1 MKTYIIAILCLVSV
15 SAFSQG
21 VDSTR
26 IPQTIT
32 LQQKYHVYCLGF
44 NQGQW
49 GQTDYINYLNDVRKV
64 YSEVSDTVSISVTV
78 PSSLVRDLFYSMSRQ
93 PEGEATQ
100 YNEEIQAALGPQIT
114 NPWLGAQ
121 VNSIVQGNWDARD
134 ARIEATKKEL
144 IKIKKVN

>member
-1 MKTYIIAILCLVSV
+1 MKKYITILALL
-15 SAFSQG
+15 FSLHTMAQG

-32 LQQKYHVYCLGF
+32 LQQKYHIYCLGF
-44 NQGQW
+44 NVGQW
-49 GQTDYINYLNDVRKV
+49 GQTDYINYINEVRKQL
-64 YSEVSDTVSISVTV
+64 SETSDTVRITVTV
-78 PSSLVRDLFYSMSRQ
+78 PSSMIRDIFTSMSRQ

-121 VNSIVQGNWDARD
+121 VNSIVMRNWAARD

-144 IKIKKVN
+144 IKIKKTN

>member
-1 MKTYIIAILCLVSV
+1 MEKTIIAILCLLSLQ
-15 SAFSQG
+15 SFGQG

-26 IPQTIT
+26 IPQTVKMSQVKHI
-32 LQQKYHVYCLGF
+32 YCLGF

-49 GQTDYINYLNDVRKV
+49 GQVDYINYLNEVRKQM
-64 YSEVSDTVSISVTV
+64 SETSDTVSITVTV
-78 PSSLVRDLFYSMSRQ
+78 PSSLIRDIFYSMSRQ

-100 YNEEIQAALGPQIT
+100 YNEEIQAVLAPQIT

-121 VNSIVQGNWDARD
+121 VQAIVQRNWAARD

-144 IKIKKVN
+144 IKIKKN

>member
-1 MKTYIIAILCLVSV
+1 MKKTIIAILLLVSLQ
-15 SAFSQG
+15 SFGQG

-49 GQTDYINYLNDVRKV
+49 GQTDYINYLNDVRKA
-64 YSEVSDTVSISVTV
+64 YSETSDTVRITVTV

-114 NPWLGAQ
+114 NPWLGAA
-121 VNSIVQGNWDARD
+121 VNGIVQRNWDARD
-134 ARIEATKKEL
+134 ARIQATKKEIL
-144 IKIKKVN
+144 KIKKVQ